1 MMAKTNPAM
10 YPRKILACSGAP
22 WTVLQFRECIP
33 PCLLLKRQL
42 CLRRRSSCVK
52 TLGRQARFV
61 ASTLLEHWETFAQLL
76 LGIVGQ
82 SMDLKRLVPW
92 PTRSREIT
100 EETIAYTNATLAT
113 IWGAYWSRCK
123 QGDGSDIARLAV
135 NIDRWPVWRNVLTIV
150 LNLFTDNSLQ
160 LRMKDWIP
168 HPRPT

>member
-1 MMAKTNPAM
+1 
-10 YPRKILACSGAP
+10 
-22 WTVLQFRECIP
+22 
-33 PCLLLKRQL
+33 
-42 CLRRRSSCVK
+42 
-52 TLGRQARFV
+52 
-61 ASTLLEHWETFAQLL
+61 
-76 LGIVGQ
+76 
-82 SMDLKRLVPW
+82 MDLKRLVPW